1 MIDILVPIILGI
13 VEGFTEFIPVSST
26 GHLIVVSDLLG
37 PHASDPTFEI
47 VIQLGA
53 VLAVVWFYRADLLR
67 RVTTL
72 RATSGG
78 RVFWRN
84 LAIAS
89 FPAVVVGL
97 ALGDWITTV
106 LFSPVVVASALIGGG
121 IVLWLVDDPSRS
133 LTPEARGSGS
143 VGSEGPQ
150 LDAISARQAF
160 LIGVVQTTALVPG
173 VSRAG
178 SSIVGAM
185 LVGLDRQTAT
195 AFSFYLAI
203 PTLGGATLYALLK
216 NFGAVA
222 GRGELAP
229 LALGTA
235 VSFVVATLVI
245 GWLLRFVATNSF
257 RVFAVY
263 RIIAGA
269 VILLVFAKP

>member
-1 MIDILVPIILGI
+1 MIDILVPVILGI

-26 GHLIVVSDLLG
+26 GHLIVVSELLG
-37 PHASDPTFEI
+37 PDASDPTFEI

-53 VLAVVWFYRADLLR
+53 VLAVVWFYRADLVR
-67 RVTTL
+67 RVATV
-72 RATSGG
+72 RATPGG

-89 FPAVVVGL
+89 IPAVVVGL
-97 ALGDWITTV
+97 ALGDWITSE
-106 LFSPVVVASALIGGG
+106 LFSPLVVAIALIAGG
-121 IVLWLVDDPSRS
+121 IVLWLVDDPSQS
-133 LTPEARGSGS
+133 LTPEATGSDSIGA
-143 VGSEGPQ
+143 EGPD
-150 LDAISARQAF
+150 LDAISARQAL

-178 SSIVGAM
+178 ASIVGAM

-203 PTLGGATLYALLK
+203 PTLGGATVYALVK
-216 NFGAVA
+216 NFGTVA

-229 LALGTA
+229 LAIGTA

-257 RVFAVY
+257 RVFAIY
-263 RIIAGA
+263 RIVAGA
-269 VILLVFAKP
+269 VILLVSAKP